1 MHKNAITP
9 MYAGAHMRVR
19 ESVTGQQKAHRQVS
33 WSADGLFSFGVLFN
47 FFLYRV
53 HDISV

>member
-1 MHKNAITP
+1 
-9 MYAGAHMRVR
+9 MYAGAHTRVR

-47 FFLYRV
+47 FLLYRV

>member
-1 MHKNAITP
+1 
-9 MYAGAHMRVR
+9 MYAGAHTRVR
-19 ESVTGQQKAHRQVS
+19 ERVS
-33 WSADGLFSFGVLFN
+33 QDSKKPIGRFHGLRMGFFSFGVLFN

>member
-1 MHKNAITP
+1 
-9 MYAGAHMRVR
+9 MRVR
-19 ESVTGQQKAHRQVS
+19 ESVTGQQKAHRQV
-33 WSADGLFSFGVLFN
+33 SADGLFSFGVLFN